1 MQFFGRLFLKIFVG
15 IPPPIFLNSEP
26 HLVRG
31 AFYKPYAYIFISNVY
46 MVIPQA
52 FEGGVCRVR
61 LVRFHPQE
69 DRCH

>member
-1 MQFFGRLFLKIFVG
+1 MQFLKIVFEDFFG

-52 FEGGVCRVR
+52 FGAGE
-61 LVRFHPQE
+61 LVG
-69 DRCH
+69 